1 MKSSNNLKQT
11 EIWISVV
18 KDLLLLSFLI
28 YKTTCIYIII
38 MLNNLN
44 HRVITKYVGRPL
56 CFIDVLLFATDLWS
70 PRWSSGVSSTWRDA
84 AGSSHV
90 NSISSENIR
99 YKSVMYLLT
108 YLLISVVTPRNQT
121 PELWYVGQGLS
132 SILQCITSFVQLV
145 IIYRLFIMLI

>member
-11 EIWISVV
+11 EIWINVV

-70 PRWSSGVSSTWRDA
+70 PRRDA

-132 SILQCITSFVQLV
+132 STLQCITSFVQLV